1 MNDHCSITPS
11 PNSYIAK
18 ISFCQSDHI
27 VISSLC
33 IAMLVMIICLSSCV
47 QFLIL
52 GSKHIVNFDN
62 YPVFGAPP
70 FTPDNISGNITEVI
84 ESDTVD
90 ILTRVDKK
98 SGTERIRLVL
108 VDVPGYLEPDIF
120 GTKNLVTG
128 ISLDKNA
135 QVDPDDKQDWDNS
148 MSPILVMVPM

>member
-1 MNDHCSITPS
+1 
-11 PNSYIAK
+11 
-18 ISFCQSDHI
+18 
-27 VISSLC
+27 
-33 IAMLVMIICLSSCV
+33 MLVMIICLSSCV

-62 YPVFGAPP
+62 YP

-98 SGTERIRLVL
+98 SGTERIRIVL

-128 ISLDKNA
+128 ISLDKNV

>member
-1 MNDHCSITPS
+1 MNDYCSITPS

-33 IAMLVMIICLSSCV
+33 IAMLVMIICLSLHV

-62 YPVFGAPP
+62 FPVLGAPP
-70 FTPDNISGNITEVI
+70 FVQDNISGNITEVI
-84 ESDTVD
+84 DSDTMD

-98 SGTERIRLVL
+98 SGTEQIRLGL
-108 VDVPGYLEPDIF
+108 VDAPGYLEPDIF
-120 GTKNLVTG
+120 GTKNLVPE

-135 QVDPDDKQDWDNS
+135 QIDPDDKQDWENS
-148 MSPILVMVPM
+148 MSPILAMVPM